1 MESAGKAV
9 AKFIKISPYK
19 VRKVVALIRG
29 KDVNSALA
37 ILKNTEKRS
46 TLYLERALNS
56 AIASAKQGG
65 KVKQDDLY
73 ISKIMIDDG
82 PMMKRY
88 KAAAMGRATMIRK
101 RSSHISI
108 EVERLPDL
116 RVTSNK
122 SKVKSQKLKVKS

>member
-1 MESAGKAV
+1 MESEGKAV

-19 VRKVVALIRG
+19 ARKVVALIRG

-65 KVKQDDLY
+65 KVNQDDLY
-73 ISKIMIDDG
+73 ISSIMIDDG

-108 EVERLPDL
+108 EVGRLA
-116 RVTSNK
+116 V
-122 SKVKSQKLKVKS
+122 SKKKDSVKSGK

>member
-1 MESAGKAV
+1 MESAGRAV

-19 VRKVVALIRG
+19 VRKVVALIKG

-73 ISKIMIDDG
+73 ISKIMVDDG
-82 PMMKRY
+82 PVMKRY
-88 KAAAMGRATMIRK
+88 KAAAMGRATTIRK

-108 EVERLPDL
+108 EVGRPAGSDKK
-116 RVTSNK
+116 VS
-122 SKVKSQKLKVKS
+122 VKSGK

>member
-1 MESAGKAV
+1 MDSEGRAV

-46 TLYLERALNS
+46 TLYLERALKS

-73 ISKIMIDDG
+73 ISKILIDDG

-108 EVERLPDL
+108 EVGRLAGSEKKISA
-116 RVTSNK
+116 TSGK
-122 SKVKSQKLKVKS
+122 IGG